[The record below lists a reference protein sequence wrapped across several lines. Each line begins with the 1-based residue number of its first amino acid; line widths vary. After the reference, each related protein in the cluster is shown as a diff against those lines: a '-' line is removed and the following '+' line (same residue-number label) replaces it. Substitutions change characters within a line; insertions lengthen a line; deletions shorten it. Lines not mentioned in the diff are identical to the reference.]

1 MFYFSS
7 LISNVLRKQRIKDA
21 SKYHIQLCCA
31 LIGMLLV
38 FVIGID
44 RTETFGGC
52 VTASVLI
59 TLVAVMWMGAE
70 ALFMFQKLVLVFSQ
84 ITKCYIVILS
94 LICWSTL

>member
-1 MFYFSS
+1 MHG
-7 LISNVLRKQRIKDA
+7 LRKQRHKDVT
-21 SKYHIQLCCA
+21 KYHIQLCCA

-59 TLVAVMWMGAE
+59 HYFTLVAVMWMGAE

-84 ITKCYIVILS
+84 ITKRYIVILS
-94 LICWSTL
+94 LICWCML